1 MFVQRVK
8 AHWTA
13 PLLETSGKNTLSR
26 VSDPALIKAR
36 QGMTIKAGDKI
47 PDVTVTIMGKN
58 GPEPI
63 KTADYFKGRKVAL
76 FSVPGAFTPTCHAK
90 HLPGFLEKYDEI
102 KSKGVDAI
110 AVTAVND
117 VFTLDAWLKD
127 RGAAGRI
134 DGLADGSAVLA
145 KAMGLDLDLVDFG
158 LGVRGKRYS
167 AIVKDGVVE
176 WINVE
181 ENSSLA
187 TVSSAESTL
196 EKL

>member
-1 MFVQRVK
+1 
-8 AHWTA
+8 
-13 PLLETSGKNTLSR
+13 
-26 VSDPALIKAR
+26 
-36 QGMTIKAGDKI
+36 MTIKAGDRI
-47 PDVTVTIMGKN
+47 PDVTLTIMGKN
-58 GPEPI
+58 GPEQI
-63 KTADYFKGRKVAL
+63 KTKDYFAGRKIAL

-90 HLPGFLEKYDEI
+90 HLPGFVEKYDAI
-102 KSKGVDAI
+102 KSRGVDAV

-117 VFTLDAWLKD
+117 IFTLDAWLKE
-127 RGAAGRI
+127 RGAAGKI
-134 DGLADGSAVLA
+134 DGLADGSAVFA
-145 KAMGLDLDLVDFG
+145 KALGLELDLAEFG
-158 LGVRGKRYS
+158 LGLRGKRYS

>member
-1 MFVQRVK
+1 
-8 AHWTA
+8 
-13 PLLETSGKNTLSR
+13 
-26 VSDPALIKAR
+26 
-36 QGMTIKAGDKI
+36 MTIKAGDKI

-58 GPEPI
+58 GPEPV
-63 KTADYFKGRKVAL
+63 KTSDYFKGRKVAL

-90 HLPGFLEKYDEI
+90 HLPGFLEHYDAI
-102 KSKGVDAI
+102 KSKGVEAI

-117 VFTLDAWLKD
+117 VFTLDAWLKE
-127 RGAAGRI
+127 RGAAGKI
-134 DGLADGSAVLA
+134 HGLADGSAVLA
-145 KAMGLDLDLVDFG
+145 KAMGVDLDLNDFG

-167 AIVKDGVVE
+167 AIVRDGVVE
-176 WINVE
+176 WINIE

>member
-1 MFVQRVK
+1 
-8 AHWTA
+8 
-13 PLLETSGKNTLSR
+13 
-26 VSDPALIKAR
+26 
-36 QGMTIKAGDKI
+36 MTIKAGDRI
-47 PDVTVTIMGKN
+47 PDVTLTIMGKN

-63 KTADYFKGRKVAL
+63 KSKDYFAGRKIAL

-90 HLPGFLEKYDEI
+90 HLPGFVEKFDEI
-102 KSKGVDAI
+102 KSKGVDAV

-117 VFTLDAWLKD
+117 VFTLDAWLKE
-127 RGAAGRI
+127 RGAAGKI
-134 DGLADGSAVLA
+134 DGLADGSAVFA
-145 KAMGLDLDLVDFG
+145 KALGLELDLADFG
-158 LGVRGKRYS
+158 LGVRGKRFS
-167 AIVKDGVVE
+167 AVVKDGVVE

>member
-1 MFVQRVK
+1 
-8 AHWTA
+8 
-13 PLLETSGKNTLSR
+13 
-26 VSDPALIKAR
+26 
-36 QGMTIKAGDKI
+36 MTIKAGDRI

-63 KTADYFKGRKVAL
+63 KTGDYFKGRKIAL
-76 FSVPGAFTPTCHAK
+76 FAVPGAFTPTCHAK
-90 HLPGFLEKYDEI
+90 HLPGFVSHFDEL
-102 KSKGVDAI
+102 KAKGVDAV

-127 RGAAGRI
+127 RGAAGKI
-134 DGLADGSAVLA
+134 DGLADGSGVFVRAL
-145 KAMGLDLDLVDFG
+145 GLELDLVEFG
-158 LGVRGKRYS
+158 LGVRGKRFS
-167 AIVKDGVVE
+167 AIVTDGVVD

>member
-1 MFVQRVK
+1 
-8 AHWTA
+8 
-13 PLLETSGKNTLSR
+13 
-26 VSDPALIKAR
+26 
-36 QGMTIKAGDKI
+36 MTIKAGDRI

-58 GPEPI
+58 GPEPV
-63 KTADYFKGRKVAL
+63 KTAEYFKGRKIAL

-90 HLPGFLEKYDEI
+90 HLPGFVERYDEI
-102 KSKGVDAI
+102 KSKGVDAV

-127 RGAAGRI
+127 RGAAGKI
-134 DGLADGSAVLA
+134 DGLADGSGVFARAL
-145 KAMGLDLDLVDFG
+145 GLELDLMEFG
-158 LGVRGKRYS
+158 LGVRGKRFS
-167 AIVKDGVVE
+167 AVVNDGVVQR
-176 WINVE
+176 INVE

>member
-1 MFVQRVK
+1 
-8 AHWTA
+8 
-13 PLLETSGKNTLSR
+13 
-26 VSDPALIKAR
+26 
-36 QGMTIKAGDKI
+36 MTIKAGDRI
-47 PDVTVTIMGKN
+47 PDATLTIMGKN

-63 KTADYFKGRKVAL
+63 KTTDYFKGRKIAL

-90 HLPGFLEKYDEI
+90 HLPGFLSHYDQL
-102 KSKGVDAI
+102 KAKGVDAV

-127 RGAAGRI
+127 RGAAGKI
-134 DGLADGSAVLA
+134 DGLADGSGVFVRAL
-145 KAMGLDLDLVDFG
+145 GLELDLAEFG
-158 LGVRGKRYS
+158 LGVRGKRFS
-167 AIVKDGVVE
+167 AIVTDGVVD

-187 TVSSAESTL
+187 TVSSAEATL

>member
-1 MFVQRVK
+1 
-8 AHWTA
+8 
-13 PLLETSGKNTLSR
+13 
-26 VSDPALIKAR
+26 
-36 QGMTIKAGDKI
+36 MTIKAGDRI

-63 KTADYFKGRKVAL
+63 KTGDYFKGRKIAL

-90 HLPGFLEKYDEI
+90 HLPGFVSHFDEL
-102 KSKGVDAI
+102 KAKGVDAV

-127 RGAAGRI
+127 RGAAGKI
-134 DGLADGSAVLA
+134 DGLADGSGVFVRAL
-145 KAMGLDLDLVDFG
+145 GLELDLVEFG
-158 LGVRGKRYS
+158 LGVRGKRFS
-167 AIVKDGVVE
+167 AIVTDGVVD

>member
-1 MFVQRVK
+1 
-8 AHWTA
+8 
-13 PLLETSGKNTLSR
+13 
-26 VSDPALIKAR
+26 
-36 QGMTIKAGDKI
+36 MTIKAGDRI

-63 KTADYFKGRKVAL
+63 KTADYFKGRKIAL

-90 HLPGFLEKYDEI
+90 HLPGFVSHFDEL
-102 KSKGVDAI
+102 KAKGVDAV

-127 RGAAGRI
+127 RGAAGKI
-134 DGLADGSAVLA
+134 DGLADGSGVFVRAL
-145 KAMGLDLDLVDFG
+145 GLELDLVEFG
-158 LGVRGKRYS
+158 LGVRGKRFS
-167 AIVKDGVVE
+167 AIVTDGVVD

>member
-1 MFVQRVK
+1 
-8 AHWTA
+8 
-13 PLLETSGKNTLSR
+13 
-26 VSDPALIKAR
+26 
-36 QGMTIKAGDKI
+36 MTIKAGDRI
-47 PDVTVTIMGKN
+47 PDVTLTIMGKN

-63 KTADYFKGRKVAL
+63 KSKDYFVGRKIAL

-90 HLPGFLEKYDEI
+90 HLPGFVEKYDEI
-102 KSKGVDAI
+102 KSKGVDAV

-117 VFTLDAWLKD
+117 IFTLDAWLKE
-127 RGAAGRI
+127 RGAAGKI
-134 DGLADGSAVLA
+134 DGLADGSAVFA
-145 KAMGLDLDLVDFG
+145 KALGLELDLADFG
-158 LGVRGKRYS
+158 LGVRGKRFS
-167 AIVKDGVVE
+167 AVVKDGVVE

>member
-1 MFVQRVK
+1 
-8 AHWTA
+8 
-13 PLLETSGKNTLSR
+13 
-26 VSDPALIKAR
+26 
-36 QGMTIKAGDKI
+36 MTIKAGDRI

-63 KTADYFKGRKVAL
+63 KTGNYFKGRKIAL

-90 HLPGFLEKYDEI
+90 HLPGFLSHFDEL
-102 KSKGVDAI
+102 KAKGVDAV

-127 RGAAGRI
+127 RGAAGKI
-134 DGLADGSAVLA
+134 DGLADGSGVFVRAL
-145 KAMGLDLDLVDFG
+145 GLELDLAEFG
-158 LGVRGKRYS
+158 LGVRGKRFS
-167 AIVKDGVVE
+167 AIVTDGVLD

-187 TVSSAESTL
+187 TVSSAEATL

>member
-1 MFVQRVK
+1 
-8 AHWTA
+8 
-13 PLLETSGKNTLSR
+13 
-26 VSDPALIKAR
+26 
-36 QGMTIKAGDKI
+36 MTIKAGDRI
-47 PDVTVTIMGKN
+47 PDVTLTIMGKN

-63 KTADYFKGRKVAL
+63 KSKDYFAGRKIAL

-90 HLPGFLEKYDEI
+90 HLPGFVEKFDEI
-102 KSKGVDAI
+102 KSKGVDAV

-117 VFTLDAWLKD
+117 IFTLDAWLKE
-127 RGAAGRI
+127 RGAAGKI
-134 DGLADGSAVLA
+134 DGLADGSAVFA
-145 KAMGLDLDLVDFG
+145 KALGLELDLADFG
-158 LGVRGKRYS
+158 LGVRGKRFS
-167 AIVKDGVVE
+167 AVVKDGVVE

>member
-1 MFVQRVK
+1 
-8 AHWTA
+8 
-13 PLLETSGKNTLSR
+13 
-26 VSDPALIKAR
+26 
-36 QGMTIKAGDKI
+36 MTIKAGDTI
-47 PDVTVTIMGKN
+47 PDVTVTVMGKN
-58 GPEPI
+58 GPEPV

-90 HLPGFLEKYDEI
+90 HLPGFVSHFDEL
-102 KSKGVDAI
+102 KAKGVDAV

-127 RGAAGRI
+127 RGAAGKI

-145 KAMGLDLDLVDFG
+145 KAMGVELDLAEFG

-167 AIVKDGVVE
+167 AVVTDGVVD
-176 WINVE
+176 WINIE